1 MRGYGSGSG
10 GSGVIFSNVNVE
22 DPRPTMQTFFE
33 CMTVPAPNGS
43 ASRTSGDWAGTVFKN
58 VSIAATNH
66 NYQPEILWGNTNAQ
80 IHDLTFDN
88 FSIAGQKV
96 LSNPFTTNAYVY
108 NLWFTNS
115 DTTAPL
121 VSGAPASGS
130 FAAPF
135 TINLGVDEN
144 YGYYSTNGISWH
156 QFSPITGAAI
166 YVGDTTSLSVIHLFA
181 AFTRFS
187 DSNHPGLLQCGD
199 GHWREYQ
206 LNRWQCHGH
215 IRGAGQHQLGGC
227 ERMAF
232 PLHECGTFY
241 VYRQQRDQFV
251 STTILSRDAAVST
264 LVAAVLFFDR
274 QTEPPH
280 ARLLCFDCQNVGA
293 LRRKPFGKGRGNAC
307 FF

>member
-166 YVGDTTSLSVIHLFA
+166 YVGDTTSLSVYGQDVLGNNSGTNTYLYTYSPPLHALATQTTPAFFSAVTAIGGNISLTVGNATGTYVVQASTNLADANAWHSLYTNA
-181 AFTRFS
+181 APFTFT
-187 DSNHPGLLQCGD
+187 DSNATSLYPQ
-199 GHWREYQ
+199 R
-206 LNRWQCHGH
+206 
-215 IRGAGQHQLGGC
+215 
-227 ERMAF
+227 
-232 PLHECGTFY
+232 FY
-241 VYRQQRDQFV
+241 RV
-251 STTILSRDAAVST
+251 T
-264 LVAAVLFFDR
+264 L
-274 QTEPPH
+274 P
-280 ARLLCFDCQNVGA
+280 
-293 LRRKPFGKGRGNAC
+293 
-307 FF
+307 